1 MRAVG
6 VLTAAALAVH
16 AAPALVAL
24 GPVRRAAFPHL
35 SGQGSPGRVAITFDD
50 GPDPLSTPLF
60 VEALDD
66 LGVRATFFVLGRML
80 AASPE
85 LGRLLVDAGHDV
97 AVHGWDHRL
106 LVARGPRST
115 LADLTRARDEVV
127 RSCGVTPTHWRPPY
141 GVLSGGALRAARRTG
156 LTPVLWTTWG
166 RDWERGATG
175 ATVRAQVARDLGPGG
190 TVLLHDSGCTSA
202 PGSWRATLEAL
213 PQIVLDIRAMG
224 LQPGPLCD
232 HARSASP

>member
-6 VLTAAALAVH
+6 ALTAVALAAH
-16 AAPALVAL
+16 AGPALAAL

-35 SGQGSPGRVAITFDD
+35 SGQGNPGRVAITFDD
-50 GPDPLSTPLF
+50 GPDPVSTPLF
-60 VEALDD
+60 VEALEH

-80 AASPE
+80 AASPD

-106 LVARGPRST
+106 LLTRGHRST
-115 LADLTRARDEVV
+115 VVDLTRARDEVI

-141 GVLSGGALRAARRTG
+141 GVLSGGALRAARDTG

-166 RDWERGATG
+166 RDWERRATG
-175 ATVRAQVARDLGPGG
+175 ATVRAHVSRHLGAGG
-190 TVLLHDSGCTSA
+190 TVLLHDSDCTSA
-202 PGSWRATLEAL
+202 PDSWRATLEAL
-213 PQIVLDIRAMG
+213 PQIVADIRAMG

-232 HARSASP
+232 HSRDV